1 MSCPLRASPAEV
13 LSFLLLPVF
22 VLFCWFFVVVRFL
35 LAVVWGFG
43 VWDFWFLFGGFV
55 VVYLVDW
62 FWFFLFLVLFC
73 FVFEAKVLR
82 VILVVLE
89 LTL

>member
-1 MSCPLRASPAEV
+1 
-13 LSFLLLPVF
+13 
-22 VLFCWFFVVVRFL
+22 
-35 LAVVWGFG
+35 
-43 VWDFWFLFGGFV
+43 
-55 VVYLVDW
+55 LVDW
-62 FWFFLFLVLFC
+62 FWFLLFLVLFC